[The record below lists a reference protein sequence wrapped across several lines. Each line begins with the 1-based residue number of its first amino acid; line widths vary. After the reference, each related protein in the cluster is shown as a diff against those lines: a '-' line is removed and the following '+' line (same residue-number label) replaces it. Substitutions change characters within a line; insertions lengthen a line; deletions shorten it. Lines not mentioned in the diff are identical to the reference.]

1 MYLVKEWFSPKLQI
15 LVAALLLVS
24 IYVLMIPF
32 YGLHGID
39 DTFTLSYYYHYWL
52 YGNEF
57 GRFGGY
63 GVVAYFG
70 KTQAFI
76 YGLWSEIWGWERLPM
91 RALSTI
97 LVFIGA
103 LLWGAIAWHFTRN
116 RSFVIATIILCLLLD
131 TFVSGAVKARP
142 DALVYML
149 SALATL
155 LACKRKWFL
164 AGFII
169 SVAIETHPAA
179 IFGFAIVISVWF
191 SEKSRFD
198 GTYIKQ
204 YLPRLIAGG
213 MLGIAYYLSLHFE
226 HLKEVV
232 PYLQSANTRN
242 FLLRSSLYLH
252 FFEARYYRYIVNLLI
267 FVIAYGLFYWKCNRN
282 SQLWRFLHYATLGV
296 LIADLA
302 TGRGNLLYAIHAYPI
317 FVLVLLTA
325 WQHLSKPWSWLIA
338 GFFCLMLPQYGY
350 VLAKNYD
357 MYFPTYIS
365 LIKQH
370 IQPNTIHIGNVQH
383 WFAFN
388 DNKENYFYMA
398 SQTSESFGNFY
409 PVPRLAKTSFDDKRF
424 IWIRDSVW
432 GPKNAVPPGKLKRL
446 TQECPKE
453 LLSSFT
459 YAGHT
464 VRFEQYDCR
473 KIKPPYPPEP

>member
-1 MYLVKEWFSPKLQI
+1 MYLIKEWFSPKLQI
-15 LVAALLLVS
+15 LVATLILVS
-24 IYVLMIPF
+24 IYTLMIPF

-39 DTFTLSYYYHYWL
+39 DTWSLSFVYHYWR
-52 YGNEF
+52 YGDEF
-57 GRFGGY
+57 GQFDHGL

-70 KTQAFI
+70 KTHAFI

-97 LVFIGA
+97 LVVIGA

-116 RSFVIATIILCLLLD
+116 RNFVISTVILCLLLD
-131 TFVSGAVKARP
+131 TFVSGAVKIRP

-149 SALATL
+149 SALATF

-169 SVAIETHPAA
+169 SLAIETHPAA

-198 GTYIKQ
+198 GAYIKQ

-226 HLKEVV
+226 HL
-232 PYLQSANTRN
+232 QD
-242 FLLRSSLYLH
+242 LLAHIQKSSEYGLRRFSLYQH
-252 FFEARYYRYIVNLLI
+252 FFDATYNRYLPNLLI
-267 FVIAYGLFYWKCNRN
+267 FIIAYGLFYRQCNRN
-282 SQLWRFLHYATLGV
+282 SQFGRFLHYATLGI

-302 TGRGNLLYAIHAYPI
+302 TGRGNWLYAIHAYPI
-317 FVLVLLTA
+317 FVLVLLTV

-338 GFFCLMLPQYGY
+338 GFFCLMAPQYGY

-357 MYFPTYIS
+357 FYFPTYIS

-370 IQPNTIHIGNVQH
+370 VQPNTMHAGHFAH

-388 DNKENYFYMA
+388 DNRENYFYV
-398 SQTSESFGNFY
+398 TGEVGKSF
-409 PVPRLAKTSFDDKRF
+409 SDKRF

-432 GPKNAVPPGKLKRL
+432 EPINVTITRKFKRL
-446 TQECPKE
+446 TQECHKE
-453 LLSSFT
+453 LLSSFM

-473 KIKPPYPPEP
+473 KIKPLYPPEP